1 MEPFTTVTGRAA
13 PLMLANVD
21 TDVII
26 RIERL
31 TASDQSTLGR
41 YAFESLRYL
50 PDGSENPDFVLNQ
63 AACRGAP
70 ILLGGPNFGCG
81 SSREGAVTAL
91 QQMGFRCVIAASF
104 GDIFYSN
111 CFQNGLL
118 AIRVPE
124 ADGVALPARLGKD
137 ALLTVDLERQAVIAG
152 NELHPFDIDPR
163 RRESLLEGLDDVGL
177 TLKQMGAIRAFQ
189 ATDRASRPW
198 VWDPVAFDTP
208 HPATGTIVR

>member
-13 PLMLANVD
+13 PLMRANID
-21 TDVII
+21 TDIII

-41 YAFESLRYL
+41 YAFESLRYV

-63 AACRGAP
+63 AAFRGAP

-91 QQMGFRCVIAASF
+91 RQMGFRCVIAASF

-118 AIRVPE
+118 AIRLPDAKV
-124 ADGVALPARLGKD
+124 VALSERLSKD
-137 ALLTVDLERQAVIAG
+137 ALLTVDLERQVVIAG

-189 ATDRASRPW
+189 ATDRARRPW
-198 VWDPVAFDTP
+198 VWDPVASDAP
-208 HPATGTIVR
+208 SPATGAIVP